1 MKAIFIAAGSG
12 SRLGDITKNVP
23 KPMVLVNGKSILER
37 QISILKKNNIN
48 NIVVISG
55 PHKEKF
61 NLKNLTYL
69 PDIDYLHHDQ
79 LGSLMTAREEL
90 NGDVLILYADILFDE
105 KILQQITNTNCDFGI
120 AIDMNWEKSY
130 EHRFDNPKSE
140 ADKVCME
147 NGIIKRLSKNII
159 HEKDQFKIGEFLGII
174 KLSNVGCETL
184 KNVFETLN
192 QKNNLGKFHDARSFQ
207 RAKIIDILQE
217 INMRK
222 KMITPI
228 LIEGNWCEIDTP
240 NDLILAEKSF
250 S

>member
-130 EHRFDNPKSE
+130 KNKSKFLV
-140 ADKVCME
+140 DHVCNVITE
-147 NGIIKRLSKNII
+147 DERVL
-159 HEKDQFKIGEFLGII
+159 KIGYR
-174 KLSNVGCETL
+174 
-184 KNVFETLN
+184 KN
-192 QKNNLGKFHDARSFQ
+192 Q
-207 RAKIIDILQE
+207 
-217 INMRK
+217 
-222 KMITPI
+222 
-228 LIEGNWCEIDTP
+228 
-240 NDLILAEKSF
+240 
-250 S
+250 